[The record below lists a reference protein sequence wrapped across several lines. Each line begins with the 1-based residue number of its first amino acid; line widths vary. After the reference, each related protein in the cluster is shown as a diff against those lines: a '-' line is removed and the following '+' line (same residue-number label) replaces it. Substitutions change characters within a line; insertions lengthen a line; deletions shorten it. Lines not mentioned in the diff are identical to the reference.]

1 MSTPEAV
8 TYERDG
14 HVAVITMNKPDRM
27 NRLDP
32 ELVAGLKQSWKR
44 LMADDEARVAV
55 VTGAGEKAFSAGADL
70 KNVPHNLYHAIPS
83 VGVPVDKPVVGAVHG
98 WCIGGGMVITTMCD
112 ILIAADNT
120 KFSYPEVKIAFSGG
134 LISNLASRIPH
145 KIAMELLLVGDN
157 MDVQRAYEVGYVNKV
172 VSRDELMPTAMDWAR
187 RIAETA
193 PMPSRMLKRF
203 VHETLPK
210 GPTEHAAI
218 ARVQVEDINNSE
230 DWVEGQASFAEKR
243 KPVYK
248 GR

>member
-120 KFSYPEVKIAFSGG
+120 
-134 LISNLASRIPH
+134 
-145 KIAMELLLVGDN
+145 
-157 MDVQRAYEVGYVNKV
+157 
-172 VSRDELMPTAMDWAR
+172 
-187 RIAETA
+187 
-193 PMPSRMLKRF
+193 
-203 VHETLPK
+203 
-210 GPTEHAAI
+210 
-218 ARVQVEDINNSE
+218 
-230 DWVEGQASFAEKR
+230 
-243 KPVYK
+243 
-248 GR
+248 